1 MGKICQYLATA
12 AYARVK
18 IKCSTFDKNG
28 EGNLGEA
35 DQRDYSC
42 YSTKAY
48 QVYLTLSL
56 SFHFKHFS
64 KLKSLQEKKKRY
76 SLVILYSNILQCN

>member
-1 MGKICQYLATA
+1 MVKICQYLATA
-12 AYARVK
+12 TYASVK

-28 EGNLGEA
+28 EGNFGEA

-42 YSTKAY
+42 YSIKTY

-56 SFHFKHFS
+56 CFYLKHFS
-64 KLKSLQEKKKRY
+64 KLKSLQEKKNVFACNTLFKY
-76 SLVILYSNILQCN
+76 SLV